1 MICRSRPL
9 VALLASLLI
18 AAALCVPALAAWP
31 DVKPSDVTLVMGG
44 DTGFGRYV
52 EVRTRANGGWRYP
65 VEGIAPL
72 FRQADIAYLNFE
84 EPLTVNRLP
93 CDTCMVLGS
102 HPDSIAALTCAGI
115 DVVSL
120 ANNHQG
126 DYGAAGVMENIG
138 HLDDAGIAH
147 AGAGANYSAA
157 HRAAIVTVKGVR
169 FGFLSYN
176 EVPPVDY
183 AATEDTPGTAWLTAE
198 GMRRDIINVRDKVD
212 VLVVLPHWG
221 IEYTNQ
227 PTDFQVEMAHL
238 AIDSGAD
245 IVVGNHPHWVQQY
258 ENYRGRPIFYALGNL
273 VFDQMWSQ
281 ETRQGMALELRF
293 RDRILEQA
301 FLHPYTIQD
310 YCRPELM
317 STGDRDYS
325 LVLARAG
332 LKSDRLWFRPQPMF
346 KVWLARQFNIPV
358 GARDGNHPMRK
369 AIENG
374 SGY

>member
-1 MICRSRPL
+1 LTGRL
-9 VALLASLLI
+9 KLLLALLASLLI
-18 AAALCVPALAAWP
+18 GAGVFLPALASWP
-31 DVKPSDVTLVMGG
+31 DVKPANITLVMGG

-52 EVRTRANGGWRYP
+52 EVRTMANGGWRYP

-84 EPLTVNRLP
+84 EPLTVNRVP

-102 HPDSIAALTCAGI
+102 HPDSIAALTYAGI

-138 HLDDAGIAH
+138 HLNSAGIAH
-147 AGAGANYSAA
+147 AGAGANYDAA
-157 HRAAIVTVKGVR
+157 HQAAIVIVKGVR

-183 AATEDTPGTAWLTAE
+183 AADDTPGTAWLTTE

-227 PTDFQVEMAHL
+227 PTDFQIEMAHL

-245 IVVGNHPHWVQQY
+245 VVVGNHPHWVQQY

-293 RDRILEQA
+293 RDRVLEQA
-301 FLHPYTIQD
+301 LPHPYTIQD
-310 YCRPELM
+310 YCRPELLPTTDL
-317 STGDRDYS
+317 SYG

-332 LKSDRLWFRPQPMF
+332 LKSDRLSFGPQPLHR
-346 KVWLARQFNIPV
+346 VWLDRQFSIPV
-358 GARDGNHPMRK
+358 GARDGSRPMRK